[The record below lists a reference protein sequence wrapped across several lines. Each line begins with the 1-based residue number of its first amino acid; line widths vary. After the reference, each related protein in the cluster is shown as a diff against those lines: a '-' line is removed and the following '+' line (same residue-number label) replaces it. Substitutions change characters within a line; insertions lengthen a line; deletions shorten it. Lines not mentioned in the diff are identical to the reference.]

1 MSATVQITLQ
11 NNTDELQ
18 RLNDLVAQ
26 FGADNAFTVQEEY
39 AVFLC
44 LEELS
49 TNIINYAWPNDSG
62 EHTFD
67 VRLTVDE
74 ASIKIE
80 FQDNGISFDP
90 TKVPAQDTT
99 KPAHERQI
107 GGLGIH
113 LVRQQC
119 SEMFYERLDEKNI
132 LFVKIKRGQG

>member
-26 FGADNAFTVQEEY
+26 FGADNQFTVQEEY

-49 TNIINYAWPNDSG
+49 TNIINYAWPNGGD
-62 EHTFD
+62 HTFD

-74 ASIKIE
+74 AIIKIE
-80 FQDNGISFDP
+80 LQDDGILFDP
-90 TKVPAQDTT
+90 TKCPKQDIT
-99 KPAHERQI
+99 KPAAERSI

-113 LVRQQC
+113 LVRQQS

-132 LFVKIKRGQG
+132 LFVKIKRGQS

>member
-18 RLNDLVAQ
+18 RLNELVAQ
-26 FGADNAFTVQEEY
+26 FGADNNFTVQEEY

-49 TNIINYAWPNDSG
+49 TNIINYAWPNGGD
-62 EHTFD
+62 HTFD
-67 VRLTVDE
+67 VRLSVDE
-74 ASIKIE
+74 TAIKIE
-80 FQDNGISFDP
+80 FQDDGVPFDP
-90 TKVPAQDTT
+90 PKFPKQDIT
-99 KPAHERQI
+99 KPVHERPI

-113 LVRQQC
+113 LVRQQS

-132 LFVKIKRGQG
+132 LFVKIKRGQS